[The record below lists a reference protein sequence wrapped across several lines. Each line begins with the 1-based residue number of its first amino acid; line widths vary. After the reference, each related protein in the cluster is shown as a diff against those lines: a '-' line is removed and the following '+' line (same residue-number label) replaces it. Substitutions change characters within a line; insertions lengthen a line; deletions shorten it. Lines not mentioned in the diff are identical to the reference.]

1 MYVHPVEVFGYYCIM
16 YCPPFLPGVTLHAA
30 SLGVYMAVLGTA
42 GVLDHSGVRVRL
54 PWGVYDTAAHDL
66 HHERFNV
73 NYGFPFPLVDM
84 LCGTFAET
92 EERGTTAR
100 GEAAGEGAVSARG
113 EGGSGEGARGGVR
126 SSAGGGGLVSA
137 GAAVR
142 RGVGLDSAPPSGGGR
157 AQRRGQVLRS
167 AG

>member
-30 SLGVYMAVLGTA
+30 SCGVYMAALGLA

-73 NYGFPFPLVDM
+73 NYGFPLPLMDL
-84 LCGTFAET
+84 LCGTFAEK
-92 EERGTTAR
+92 EG
-100 GEAAGEGAVSARG
+100 GGAAGMGKDT
-113 EGGSGEGARGGVR
+113 GGVGVR
-126 SSAGGGGLVSA
+126 GDGQEGVESA
-137 GAAVR
+137 GAVAR
-142 RGVGLDSAPPSGGGR
+142 QHAGRLAAPLNGGGR
-157 AQRRGQVLRS
+157 ARRRGKV
-167 AG
+167 